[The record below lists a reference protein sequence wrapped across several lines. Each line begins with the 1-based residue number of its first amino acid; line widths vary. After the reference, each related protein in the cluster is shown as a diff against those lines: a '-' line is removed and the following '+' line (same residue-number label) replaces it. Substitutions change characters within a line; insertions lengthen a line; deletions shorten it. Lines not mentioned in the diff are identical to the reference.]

1 MNLYSDLKDVGYLI
15 MYGIVG
21 LTILLWIIAEI
32 KESAFQSGYWKG
44 RSDGWKVAN
53 RQRDL
58 TDANNN

>member
-1 MNLYSDLKDVGYLI
+1 MYNDLKDFGYMWMWGMVI
-15 MYGIVG
+15 TGAI
-21 LTILLWIIAEI
+21 TWIILQI

-53 RQRDL
+53 RHRDL

>member
-1 MNLYSDLKDVGYLI
+1 MNPLQDLRDIGYVI
-15 MYGIVG
+15 MWSITG
-21 LTILLWIIAEI
+21 LTLLACIVYEI

-53 RQRDL
+53 RHRDL

>member
-1 MNLYSDLKDVGYLI
+1 MNLYSDLKDLGYLI
-15 MYGIVG
+15 MWSITISCIV
-21 LTILLWIIAEI
+21 LWIIHEI

-53 RQRDL
+53 RHRDL

>member
-1 MNLYSDLKDVGYLI
+1 MNLYSDLKDLGYVI
-15 MYGIVG
+15 MWGITLSGVV
-21 LTILLWIIAEI
+21 LWIIHEI

-53 RQRDL
+53 RHRDL